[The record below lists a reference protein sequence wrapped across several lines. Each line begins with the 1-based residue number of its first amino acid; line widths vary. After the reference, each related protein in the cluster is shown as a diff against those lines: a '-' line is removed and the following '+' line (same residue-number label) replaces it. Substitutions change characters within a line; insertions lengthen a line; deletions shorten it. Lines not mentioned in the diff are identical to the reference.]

1 MNIQNMLARF
11 RPLYAPDTEGVGTE
25 GAGAEVSAIVNEG
38 EPEGDV
44 IEIEG
49 IDGEPAAE
57 GDEFEDIDLGDFKVK
72 APKGKAAEV
81 RDGILRMSDYT
92 KKSQETAEKVRA
104 ADAAKAT
111 YEEKLKFD
119 DTFRE
124 GTVHLKMMDND
135 LQNRVKYFNSAEYK
149 ALEGEN
155 PLEAQRLLNQ
165 YQLNKDRR
173 TDLASA
179 LGRMQSEANS
189 KAAAESEAQTKEQA
203 KRREQ
208 LPREIGKLV
217 PGWNADRQAKVKEF
231 AVNLG
236 YSSEALDNTTDA
248 LHFLTLDRA
257 RIGTLYLEARARSGK
272 GAVTPNAQAVG
283 KTKMV
288 GQGGGNPSSGPSD
301 RMTTEQWM
309 EAERKRVADQGKQRK
324 AR

>member
-1 MNIQNMLARF
+1 MNIQNMRF
-11 RPLYAPDTEGVGTE
+11 RPLYAADGDGGSPD
-25 GAGAEVSAIVNEG
+25 AGAEVTAIVNEG

-49 IDGEPAAE
+49 LDGETTAE
-57 GDEFEDIDLGDFKVK
+57 GGDEFEDIDLGDFKVK
-72 APKGKAAEV
+72 APKGKANEV
-81 RDGILRMSDYT
+81 RDGILRLQDYT
-92 KKSQETAEKVRA
+92 KKTQTVAEREKA

-135 LQNRVKYFNSAEYK
+135 LQNRLKYLNGPEYRTLD
-149 ALEGEN
+149 AEN

-189 KAAAESEAQTKEQA
+189 KAADEAKAQTEAES

-217 PGWNADRQAKVKEF
+217 PGWNADRAAKVKEF
-231 AVNLG
+231 AVSIG
-236 YSSEALDNTTDA
+236 YAPEAIDNTTDA
-248 LHFLTLDRA
+248 LHYKTLDLA
-257 RIGTLYLEARARSGK
+257 RIGQLYLDARARSGK

-288 GQGGGNPSSGPSD
+288 GQGGGNPSSGPND

-309 EAERKRVADQGKQRK
+309 AAERKRVADQGNQRK
-324 AR
+324 AK